1 MENKSLIFIVSG
13 PGGVGKTTLLKRLF
27 LRKII
32 KQNFVQSV
40 SMTTR
45 KKRFGEKEGKDY
57 FFVSKEYFEKKLKAG
72 SFLESEKVL
81 DDYYGTPKSC
91 YDQALKSGKSLVLC
105 IDVKGGMYLKKKVNL
120 GRIVTIFIAPPQKAE
135 LKKRLEKRE
144 EKKTTIKNRV
154 KLAKQEMSYARE
166 YDYVLVNKKLT
177 DSLNLLEAYFLAEKF
192 RRP

>member
-27 LRKII
+27 LRTII
-32 KQNFVQSV
+32 KTNFVQSV

-45 KKRFGEKEGKDY
+45 KKRSGEKEGKDY
-57 FFVSKEYFEKKLKAG
+57 FFVSKEYFEKKFKAG
-72 SFLESEKVL
+72 DFLESEKVL

-91 YDQALKSGKSLVLC
+91 YERAIRSGKSLVLC
-105 IDVKGGMYLKKKVNL
+105 IDVKGGMYLKKKLKL
-120 GRIVTIFIAPPQKAE
+120 GKIVTIFIAPPQESE
-135 LKKRLEKRE
+135 LRRRLEKRA
-144 EKKTTIKNRV
+144 EKKETIENRV
-154 KLAKQEMSYARE
+154 KLAKKEMGYARE